1 MPIRDDP
8 EGTELRTLLRHVSLG
23 GKEVLELG
31 CGEGRLTYKYF
42 DRAKK
47 VVAIDPLER
56 SVKIAKKD
64 LPKDSSKIEFRVGR
78 AEDLTFPDSSF
89 DIAFFT
95 WSLCCVD
102 IPAMGKALDESWRV
116 LRPGGNLVNLQPS
129 LYQPFDKG
137 TVFYIVQ
144 GQFGTTVDDE
154 RYRQARL
161 ALKYASLIEGKF
173 KFASEEEFG
182 INTYYDTVP
191 EALKDL
197 TMDCKEDYRALDPD
211 KKQKVRDTLE
221 STRTSKGIT
230 VRENLVLT
238 VLTKTSPRGRFLSN
252 RGNRPAE
259 AKTN

>member
-1 MPIRDDP
+1 MPIREDP
-8 EGTELRTLLRHVSLG
+8 EGVELRTLLRHVSFN
-23 GKEVLELG
+23 GKEVVELG

-42 DRAKK
+42 RRAKK
-47 VVAIDPLER
+47 VVAIDPLT
-56 SVKIAKKD
+56 SSIKIAKKN
-64 LPKDSSKIEFRVGR
+64 LPKDSRTLEFRVGR
-78 AEDLTFPDSSF
+78 AEKLTLPDASF
-89 DIAFFT
+89 DVAFFT

-116 LRPGGNLVNLQPS
+116 LRPGRTLVNLQPS

-137 TVFYIVQ
+137 TVFYIIQ

-173 KFASEEEFG
+173 RLVSEEEFG

-197 TMDCKEDYRALDPD
+197 TMDCKEDYRALDP
-211 KKQKVRDTLE
+211 KGKQKVRDTLQ
-221 STRTSKGIT
+221 SMRTSKGIII
-230 VRENLVLT
+230 RENVVLT
-238 VLTKTSPRGRFLSN
+238 VLAKTNPRGRFLSEL
-252 RGNRPAE
+252 GAQPAE